1 MTSTALADTLQPVEL
16 ADGVSLQLRVAG
28 PAVRAPAWLIDQSI
42 VFGCYLV
49 GSITFAFIDS
59 YSGGELSEIGEG
71 LMLLLVFLCYWFY
84 NVFFELGKHQATP
97 GQRAM
102 GLKVASVSGAPP
114 RLPQSLIRNLLR
126 IIDFL
131 PVGYLVGVICT
142 LCNRRFQRIGDL
154 VADTVVVYADPKVAY
169 LPEFAVN
176 ATPMAPP
183 VALSR
188 EEQAAILA
196 FMERA
201 PKCSDARRLELA
213 DVLTPLTQGSGIP
226 GLQRLC
232 GIGLWLS
239 DRGGKNSADGEDAT
253 NK

>member
-16 ADGVSLQLRVAG
+16 ADGVSLHLRVAG
-28 PAVRAPAWLIDQSI
+28 PAVRALAWLIDLCI
-42 VFGCYLV
+42 AIACYFIAGVVLGIAGAFTGAEV
-49 GSITFAFIDS
+49 GQ
-59 YSGGELSEIGEG
+59 G
-71 LMLLLVFLCYWFY
+71 LMFIFMFLFNWFY
-84 NVFFELGKHQATP
+84 NVFFEMGKRQATP
-97 GQRAM
+97 GQRGM

-126 IIDFL
+126 TIDFL
-131 PVGYLVGVICT
+131 PFGYFAGLNCM
-142 LCNRRFQRIGDL
+142 LSNRRFQRLGDL
-154 VADTVVVYADPKVAY
+154 VADTVVVYADDKQHDT
-169 LPEFAVN
+169 PEFAVN

-201 PKCSDARRLELA
+201 PKCSDARRLELS
-213 DVLTPLTQGSGIP
+213 DVLTPLTNRSGIP

-239 DRGGKNSADGEDAT
+239 NRGGKDREEEVAGG
-253 NK
+253 

>member
-1 MTSTALADTLQPVEL
+1 MTSSALADTLQPVEL

-28 PAVRAPAWLIDQSI
+28 PAVRALAWLVDLCIAI
-42 VFGCYLV
+42 GCYIAAAIVLGIAGAFTGAQV
-49 GSITFAFIDS
+49 GQ
-59 YSGGELSEIGEG
+59 G
-71 LMLLLVFLCYWFY
+71 LMFLFMFLFNWFY
-84 NVFFELGKHQATP
+84 NVFFEMGKRQATP
-97 GQRAM
+97 GQRGM

-126 IIDFL
+126 TIDFL
-131 PVGYLVGVICT
+131 PFGYFTGLICT
-142 LCNRRFQRIGDL
+142 LSNRRFQRLGDL
-154 VADTVVVYADPKVAY
+154 VADTVVVYADEKQHDS
-169 LPEFAVN
+169 PEFTVN

-188 EEQAAILA
+188 EEQASILA

-201 PKCSDARRLELA
+201 PQCSDARRLELS
-213 DVLTPLTQGSGIP
+213 DVLAPLTKRTGMP

-239 DRGGKNSADGEDAT
+239 NRGGNGNGEEVAGG
-253 NK
+253 